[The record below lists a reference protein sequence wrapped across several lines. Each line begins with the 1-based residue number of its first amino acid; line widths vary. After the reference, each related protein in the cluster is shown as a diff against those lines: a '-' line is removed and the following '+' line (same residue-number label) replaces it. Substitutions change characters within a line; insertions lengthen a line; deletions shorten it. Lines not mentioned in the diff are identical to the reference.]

1 MRQGTG
7 EVASTANMMENF
19 KKSQQLGK
27 KTAALVEELAAAT
40 VTGNGPGG
48 KVRVIFSGQQRPK
61 GIEIDDA
68 YLESISP
75 DDLCADITAA
85 MQDAHSKSTELMQK
99 KIQSLYS
106 ELGLPNM

>member
-1 MRQGTG
+1 MIIVYCTKNCNLGMSRLRHVSNDFMFLFDG
-7 EVASTANMMENF
+7 VFHNY
-19 KKSQQLGK
+19 KK
-27 KTAALVEELAAAT
+27 
-40 VTGNGPGG
+40 
-48 KVRVIFSGQQRPK
+48 RPK

-106 ELGLPNM
+106 ELGLPNL